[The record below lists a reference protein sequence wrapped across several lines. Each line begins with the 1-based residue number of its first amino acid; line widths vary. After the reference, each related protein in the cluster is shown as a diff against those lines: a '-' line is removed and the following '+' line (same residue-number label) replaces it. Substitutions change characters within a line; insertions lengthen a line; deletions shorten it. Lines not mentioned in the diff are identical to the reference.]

1 MWLTRSVRPFLFK
14 NEYDQQLRFS
24 DCDNLGLYVHI
35 PFCATRCSYCGF
47 YSTTKLD
54 LQDRYVDSLCREIA
68 LRKEYLS
75 SYSTDS
81 KAANTIIRTIYIGG
95 GTPSQLSRYSLEKL
109 FHAIDTYLECSPEE
123 VTMEVNPDDV
133 TNDLAETI
141 SALHINRVSM
151 GAQTFDDN
159 RLKFLNRR
167 HKSFQVERA
176 IDILHEHGVGNISI
190 DLMFGFPSQTCDS
203 WKEDVRRAISLDI
216 QHISAYSL
224 MYEEG
229 TRLYRMLKENMI
241 SEIDEEVSL
250 NMYNELIN
258 ILCDAGYEHYEISN
272 FAKNGYRA
280 LHNSSYWHDIPY
292 LGIGAAAHS
301 YNIKSRQWNVSDI
314 NKYIESISHD
324 TVPFTFESID
334 ADTHYNDIV
343 TTELRTS
350 EGIDLSRLDDKYV
363 QYIVKQAA
371 RHVADKT
378 VDINDGHLKL
388 TREGLYISDMIMSD
402 LMKV

>member
-1 MWLTRSVRPFLFK
+1 MA
-14 NEYDQQLRFS
+14 
-24 DCDNLGLYVHI
+24 GLYVHI

-109 FHAIDTYLECSPEE
+109 FYAIDTYLECSPEE

-190 DLMFGFPSQTCDS
+190 DLMFGFPGQTCDS

-241 SEIDEEVSL
+241 KEIDEEVSL

-258 ILCDAGYEHYEISN
+258 ILCGAGYEHYEISN
-272 FAKNGYRA
+272 FAKKGYRA

-292 LGIGAAAHS
+292 LGLGAAAHS

>member
-1 MWLTRSVRPFLFK
+1 MA
-14 NEYDQQLRFS
+14 
-24 DCDNLGLYVHI
+24 GLYVHI

-141 SALHINRVSM
+141 SALHINRVSV

-190 DLMFGFPSQTCDS
+190 DLMFGFPGQTCDS

-241 SEIDEEVSL
+241 KEIDEEVSL

-258 ILCDAGYEHYEISN
+258 ILCGAGYEHYEISN
-272 FAKNGYRA
+272 FAKKGYRA

-350 EGIDLSRLDDKYV
+350 EGIDLSRLADKYV

>member
-1 MWLTRSVRPFLFK
+1 MA
-14 NEYDQQLRFS
+14 
-24 DCDNLGLYVHI
+24 GLYVHI

-81 KAANTIIRTIYIGG
+81 KAANTIVRTIYIGG

-141 SALHINRVSM
+141 SALHINRVSV

-190 DLMFGFPSQTCDS
+190 DLMFGFPGQTCDS

-241 SEIDEEVSL
+241 KEIDEEVSL

-258 ILCDAGYEHYEISN
+258 ILCGAGYEHYEISN
-272 FAKNGYRA
+272 FAKKGYRA

-350 EGIDLSRLDDKYV
+350 EGIDLSRLADKYV

>member
-1 MWLTRSVRPFLFK
+1 MA
-14 NEYDQQLRFS
+14 
-24 DCDNLGLYVHI
+24 GLYVHI

-176 IDILHEHGVGNISI
+176 IEILHEHGVGNISI
-190 DLMFGFPSQTCDS
+190 DLMFGFPGQTCDS

-229 TRLYRMLKENMI
+229 TKLYRMLKENRI
-241 SEIDEEVSL
+241 NEIDDEVSL

-258 ILCDAGYEHYEISN
+258 ILCGAGYEHYEISN
-272 FAKNGYRA
+272 FAKKGYRA

-350 EGIDLSRLDDKYV
+350 EGIDLSRLADKYV

>member
-1 MWLTRSVRPFLFK
+1 MA
-14 NEYDQQLRFS
+14 
-24 DCDNLGLYVHI
+24 GLYVHI

-151 GAQTFDDN
+151 GAQTFDEN

-190 DLMFGFPSQTCDS
+190 DLMFGFPGQTCDS
-203 WKEDVRRAISLDI
+203 WKEDVIRAISLDI

-241 SEIDEEVSL
+241 KEIDEEVSL

-272 FAKNGYRA
+272 FAKKGYRA
-280 LHNSSYWHDIPY
+280 QHNSSYWHDIPY

-363 QYIVKQAA
+363 QYIVRQAA

>member
-1 MWLTRSVRPFLFK
+1 MA
-14 NEYDQQLRFS
+14 
-24 DCDNLGLYVHI
+24 GLYVHI

-47 YSTTKLD
+47 HSTTKLD

-190 DLMFGFPSQTCDS
+190 DLMFGFPGQTCDS

-241 SEIDEEVSL
+241 KEIDEEVSL

-258 ILCDAGYEHYEISN
+258 ILCGAGYEHYEISN
-272 FAKNGYRA
+272 FAKKGYRA

-350 EGIDLSRLDDKYV
+350 EGIDLSRLADKYV
-363 QYIVKQAA
+363 QYIVKQVA

-378 VDINDGHLKL
+378 VVINDGHLKL

>member
-1 MWLTRSVRPFLFK
+1 MA
-14 NEYDQQLRFS
+14 
-24 DCDNLGLYVHI
+24 GLYVHI

-123 VTMEVNPDDV
+123 VTMEVNPDDI

-190 DLMFGFPSQTCDS
+190 DLMFGFPGQTCDS

-241 SEIDEEVSL
+241 KEIDEEVSL

-258 ILCDAGYEHYEISN
+258 ILCGAGYEHYEISN
-272 FAKNGYRA
+272 FAKKGYRA

-350 EGIDLSRLDDKYV
+350 EGIDLSRLADKYV

>member
-1 MWLTRSVRPFLFK
+1 MA
-14 NEYDQQLRFS
+14 
-24 DCDNLGLYVHI
+24 GLYVHI

-75 SYSTDS
+75 SNSTDS

-109 FHAIDTYLECSPEE
+109 FYAIDTYLECSPEE

-190 DLMFGFPSQTCDS
+190 DLMFGFPGQTCDS

-241 SEIDEEVSL
+241 KEIDEEVSL

-258 ILCDAGYEHYEISN
+258 ILCGAGYEHYEISN
-272 FAKNGYRA
+272 FAKKGYRA

>member
-1 MWLTRSVRPFLFK
+1 MA
-14 NEYDQQLRFS
+14 
-24 DCDNLGLYVHI
+24 GLYVHI

-109 FHAIDTYLECSPEE
+109 FYAIDTYLECSPEE
-123 VTMEVNPDDV
+123 VTMEINPDDV

-190 DLMFGFPSQTCDS
+190 DLMFGFPGQTCDS

-229 TRLYRMLKENMI
+229 TKLYRMLKENRI
-241 SEIDEEVSL
+241 NEIDDEVSL

-258 ILCDAGYEHYEISN
+258 ILCGAGYEHYEISN
-272 FAKNGYRA
+272 FAKKGYRA

-350 EGIDLSRLDDKYV
+350 EGIDLSRLDDKYM

>member
-1 MWLTRSVRPFLFK
+1 MA
-14 NEYDQQLRFS
+14 
-24 DCDNLGLYVHI
+24 GLYVHI

-190 DLMFGFPSQTCDS
+190 DLMFGFPGQTCDS

-224 MYEEG
+224 IIEEG
-229 TRLYRMLKENMI
+229 TPFYEKYGEGERAEARRRRELPDEDTERL
-241 SEIDEEVSL
+241 
-250 NMYNELIN
+250 MYQFTKN
-258 ILCDAGYEHYEISN
+258 ILQNYGYHRYEISN
-272 FAKNGYRA
+272 YAKEGYECR
-280 LHNSSYWHDIPY
+280 HNLGYWNRTEY
-292 LGIGAAAHS
+292 LGIGTGAASLINNQRFVEGGEIEVLTPQNQMEEYMFLGLRRIKGISKADFRRTFGRSVENVYGKVLIHM
-301 YNIKSRQWNVSDI
+301 YQKQLLEDTGDNIRL
-314 NKYIESISHD
+314 
-324 TVPFTFESID
+324 
-334 ADTHYNDIV
+334 
-343 TTELRTS
+343 TEK
-350 EGIDLSRLDDKYV
+350 GIDVSNYV
-363 QYIVKQAA
+363 
-371 RHVADKT
+371 
-378 VDINDGHLKL
+378 
-388 TREGLYISDMIMSD
+388 MSEF
-402 LMKV
+402 LF

>member
-1 MWLTRSVRPFLFK
+1 MA
-14 NEYDQQLRFS
+14 
-24 DCDNLGLYVHI
+24 GLYVHI

-109 FHAIDTYLECSPEE
+109 FYAIDTYLECSPEE

-190 DLMFGFPSQTCDS
+190 DLMFGFPGQTCDS

-229 TRLYRMLKENMI
+229 TKLYRMLKENMI
-241 SEIDEEVSL
+241 KEIDEEVSL

-258 ILCDAGYEHYEISN
+258 ILCGAGYEHYEISN
-272 FAKNGYRA
+272 FAKKGYRA

>member
-1 MWLTRSVRPFLFK
+1 MA
-14 NEYDQQLRFS
+14 
-24 DCDNLGLYVHI
+24 GLYVHI

-176 IDILHEHGVGNISI
+176 IDILHEHSVGNISI
-190 DLMFGFPSQTCDS
+190 DLMFGFPGQTCDS

-241 SEIDEEVSL
+241 KEIDEEVSL

-258 ILCDAGYEHYEISN
+258 ILCGAGYEHYEISN
-272 FAKNGYRA
+272 FAKKGYRA

-350 EGIDLSRLDDKYV
+350 EGIDLSRLADKYV

>member
-1 MWLTRSVRPFLFK
+1 MA
-14 NEYDQQLRFS
+14 
-24 DCDNLGLYVHI
+24 GLYVHI

-190 DLMFGFPSQTCDS
+190 DLMFGFPGQTCDS

-241 SEIDEEVSL
+241 KEIDEEVSL

-258 ILCDAGYEHYEISN
+258 ILCGAGYEHYEISN
-272 FAKNGYRA
+272 FAKKGYRA

-334 ADTHYNDIV
+334 ANTHYNDIV

-350 EGIDLSRLDDKYV
+350 EGIDLSRLADKYV
-363 QYIVKQAA
+363 QYIVKQAT

>member
-1 MWLTRSVRPFLFK
+1 MA
-14 NEYDQQLRFS
+14 
-24 DCDNLGLYVHI
+24 GLYVHI

-47 YSTTKLD
+47 YSTTRLD

-190 DLMFGFPSQTCDS
+190 DLMFGFPGQTCDS

-241 SEIDEEVSL
+241 KEIDEEVSL

-258 ILCDAGYEHYEISN
+258 ILCGAGYEHYEISN
-272 FAKNGYRA
+272 FAKKGYRA

-350 EGIDLSRLDDKYV
+350 EGIDLSRLADKYV

>member
-1 MWLTRSVRPFLFK
+1 MA
-14 NEYDQQLRFS
+14 
-24 DCDNLGLYVHI
+24 GLYVHI

-190 DLMFGFPSQTCDS
+190 DLMFGFPGQTCDS

-241 SEIDEEVSL
+241 KEIDEEVSL

-258 ILCDAGYEHYEISN
+258 ILCGAGYEHYEISN
-272 FAKNGYRA
+272 FAKKGYRA

-314 NKYIESISHD
+314 NKYIESISYD

-350 EGIDLSRLDDKYV
+350 EGIDLSRLADKYV

-371 RHVADKT
+371 RHVTDKT

>member
-1 MWLTRSVRPFLFK
+1 MA
-14 NEYDQQLRFS
+14 
-24 DCDNLGLYVHI
+24 GLYVHI

-190 DLMFGFPSQTCDS
+190 DLMFGFSGQTCDS

-229 TRLYRMLKENMI
+229 TKLYRMLKENMI
-241 SEIDEEVSL
+241 KEIDEEVSL

-258 ILCDAGYEHYEISN
+258 ILCGAGYEHYEISN
-272 FAKNGYRA
+272 FAKKGYRA

-378 VDINDGHLKL
+378 VVINDGHLKL

>member
-1 MWLTRSVRPFLFK
+1 MA
-14 NEYDQQLRFS
+14 
-24 DCDNLGLYVHI
+24 GLYVHI
-35 PFCATRCSYCGF
+35 PFCSTLCSYCGF

-190 DLMFGFPSQTCDS
+190 DLMFGFPGQTCDS

-241 SEIDEEVSL
+241 KEIDEEVSL

-272 FAKNGYRA
+272 FAKKGYRA
-280 LHNSSYWHDIPY
+280 QHNSSYWHDIPY

-350 EGIDLSRLDDKYV
+350 EGIDLSRLDDKYM

-378 VDINDGHLKL
+378 VAINDGHLKL

>member
-1 MWLTRSVRPFLFK
+1 MA
-14 NEYDQQLRFS
+14 
-24 DCDNLGLYVHI
+24 GLYVHI

-141 SALHINRVSM
+141 SALHINRVSV
-151 GAQTFDDN
+151 GAQTFDAN

-190 DLMFGFPSQTCDS
+190 DLMFGFPGQTCDS

-241 SEIDEEVSL
+241 KEIDEEVSL

-258 ILCDAGYEHYEISN
+258 ILCGAGYEHYEISN
-272 FAKNGYRA
+272 FAKKGYRA

-350 EGIDLSRLDDKYV
+350 EGIDLSRLADKYV

>member
-1 MWLTRSVRPFLFK
+1 MA
-14 NEYDQQLRFS
+14 
-24 DCDNLGLYVHI
+24 GLYVHI

-109 FHAIDTYLECSPEE
+109 FYAIDTYLECSPEE

-190 DLMFGFPSQTCDS
+190 DLMFGFPGQTCDS

-241 SEIDEEVSL
+241 KEIDEEVSL

-272 FAKNGYRA
+272 FAKKGYRA

-324 TVPFTFESID
+324 TVPFTFEPID

-388 TREGLYISDMIMSD
+388 TREGIYISDLIMSD

>member
-1 MWLTRSVRPFLFK
+1 MA
-14 NEYDQQLRFS
+14 
-24 DCDNLGLYVHI
+24 GLYVHI

-190 DLMFGFPSQTCDS
+190 DLMFGFPGQTCDS

-241 SEIDEEVSL
+241 KEIDEEVSL

-272 FAKNGYRA
+272 FAKKGYRA
-280 LHNSSYWHDIPY
+280 QHNSSYWHDIPY

-350 EGIDLSRLDDKYV
+350 EGIDLSRLDDKYM
-363 QYIVKQAA
+363 QYIVRQAA
-371 RHVADKT
+371 RHIADKT
-378 VDINDGHLKL
+378 VGINDGHLKL

>member
-1 MWLTRSVRPFLFK
+1 MA
-14 NEYDQQLRFS
+14 
-24 DCDNLGLYVHI
+24 GLYVHI

-190 DLMFGFPSQTCDS
+190 DLMFGFPGQTCDS

-229 TRLYRMLKENMI
+229 TKLYRMLKENVI
-241 SEIDEEVSL
+241 NEIDEEVSL

-272 FAKNGYRA
+272 FAKKGYRA

-350 EGIDLSRLDDKYV
+350 EGIDLSRLDDKYM

-378 VDINDGHLKL
+378 VAINDGHLKL

>member
-1 MWLTRSVRPFLFK
+1 MA
-14 NEYDQQLRFS
+14 
-24 DCDNLGLYVHI
+24 GLYVHI

-75 SYSTDS
+75 SFSTDS

-190 DLMFGFPSQTCDS
+190 DLMFGFPGQTCDS

-241 SEIDEEVSL
+241 KEIDEEVSL

-258 ILCDAGYEHYEISN
+258 ILCGAGYEHYEISN
-272 FAKNGYRA
+272 FAKKGYRA

-350 EGIDLSRLDDKYV
+350 EGIDLSRLADKYV

>member
-1 MWLTRSVRPFLFK
+1 MA
-14 NEYDQQLRFS
+14 
-24 DCDNLGLYVHI
+24 GLYVHI

-141 SALHINRVSM
+141 SALHTNRVSM

-190 DLMFGFPSQTCDS
+190 DLMFGFPGQTCDS

-241 SEIDEEVSL
+241 KEIDEEVSL

-258 ILCDAGYEHYEISN
+258 ILCGAGYEHYEISN
-272 FAKNGYRA
+272 FAKKGYRA

-350 EGIDLSRLDDKYV
+350 EGIDLSRLADKYV

>member
-1 MWLTRSVRPFLFK
+1 MA
-14 NEYDQQLRFS
+14 
-24 DCDNLGLYVHI
+24 GLYVHI

-109 FHAIDTYLECSPEE
+109 FYAIDTYLECSPEE

-176 IDILHEHGVGNISI
+176 IDILHEYGVGNISI
-190 DLMFGFPSQTCDS
+190 DLMFGFPGQTCDS

-229 TRLYRMLKENMI
+229 TKLYRMLKENRI
-241 SEIDEEVSL
+241 NEIDDEVSL

-258 ILCDAGYEHYEISN
+258 ILCGAGYEHYEISN
-272 FAKNGYRA
+272 FAKKGYRA

-350 EGIDLSRLDDKYV
+350 EGIDLSRLADKYV

-378 VDINDGHLKL
+378 VAINDGHLKL

>member
-1 MWLTRSVRPFLFK
+1 MA
-14 NEYDQQLRFS
+14 
-24 DCDNLGLYVHI
+24 GLYVHI

-54 LQDRYVDSLCREIA
+54 LQDGYVDSLCREIA

-190 DLMFGFPSQTCDS
+190 DLMFGFPGQTCDS

-241 SEIDEEVSL
+241 KEIDEEVSL

-272 FAKNGYRA
+272 FAKKGYRA
-280 LHNSSYWHDIPY
+280 QHNSSYWHDIPY

-314 NKYIESISHD
+314 NKYIESISYD

-334 ADTHYNDIV
+334 VDTHYNDIV

>member
-1 MWLTRSVRPFLFK
+1 
-14 NEYDQQLRFS
+14 
-24 DCDNLGLYVHI
+24 
-35 PFCATRCSYCGF
+35 
-47 YSTTKLD
+47 
-54 LQDRYVDSLCREIA
+54 
-68 LRKEYLS
+68 
-75 SYSTDS
+75 
-81 KAANTIIRTIYIGG
+81 
-95 GTPSQLSRYSLEKL
+95 
-109 FHAIDTYLECSPEE
+109 
-123 VTMEVNPDDV
+123 
-133 TNDLAETI
+133 
-141 SALHINRVSM
+141 
-151 GAQTFDDN
+151 
-159 RLKFLNRR
+159 
-167 HKSFQVERA
+167 
-176 IDILHEHGVGNISI
+176 
-190 DLMFGFPSQTCDS
+190 MFGFPGQTCDS

-241 SEIDEEVSL
+241 KEIDEEVSL

-272 FAKNGYRA
+272 FAKKGYRA
-280 LHNSSYWHDIPY
+280 QHNSSYWHDIPY

-350 EGIDLSRLDDKYV
+350 EGIDLSRLADKYM

-378 VDINDGHLKL
+378 VAINDGHLKL

>member
-1 MWLTRSVRPFLFK
+1 MA
-14 NEYDQQLRFS
+14 
-24 DCDNLGLYVHI
+24 GLYVHI

-109 FHAIDTYLECSPEE
+109 FYAIDTYLECSPEE

-190 DLMFGFPSQTCDS
+190 DLMFGFPGQTCDS
-203 WKEDVRRAISLDI
+203 WIEDVRRAISLDI

-241 SEIDEEVSL
+241 KEIDEEVSL

-258 ILCDAGYEHYEISN
+258 ILCGAGYEHYEISN
-272 FAKNGYRA
+272 FAKKGYRA

-350 EGIDLSRLDDKYV
+350 EGIDLSRLDDKYM

-378 VDINDGHLKL
+378 VVINDGHLKL

>member
-1 MWLTRSVRPFLFK
+1 MA
-14 NEYDQQLRFS
+14 
-24 DCDNLGLYVHI
+24 GLYVHI

-109 FHAIDTYLECSPEE
+109 FYAIDTYLECSPEE

-190 DLMFGFPSQTCDS
+190 DLMFGFPGQTCDS

-241 SEIDEEVSL
+241 KEIDEEVSL

-272 FAKNGYRA
+272 FAKKGYRA
-280 LHNSSYWHDIPY
+280 QHNSSYWHDIPY

-350 EGIDLSRLDDKYV
+350 EGIDLSRLADKYM

-378 VDINDGHLKL
+378 VAINDGHLKL

>member
-1 MWLTRSVRPFLFK
+1 MA
-14 NEYDQQLRFS
+14 
-24 DCDNLGLYVHI
+24 GLYVHI

-190 DLMFGFPSQTCDS
+190 DLMFGFPGQTCDS

-229 TRLYRMLKENMI
+229 TRLHRMLKENMI
-241 SEIDEEVSL
+241 KEIDEEVSL

-258 ILCDAGYEHYEISN
+258 ILCGAGYEHYEISN
-272 FAKNGYRA
+272 FAKKGYRA

-350 EGIDLSRLDDKYV
+350 EGIDLSRLADKYV

>member
-1 MWLTRSVRPFLFK
+1 MA
-14 NEYDQQLRFS
+14 
-24 DCDNLGLYVHI
+24 GLYVHI

-190 DLMFGFPSQTCDS
+190 DLMFGFPGQTCDS

-229 TRLYRMLKENMI
+229 TKLYRMLKENVI
-241 SEIDEEVSL
+241 NEIDDEVSL

-258 ILCDAGYEHYEISN
+258 ILCGAGYEHYEISN
-272 FAKNGYRA
+272 FAKKGYRA

-350 EGIDLSRLDDKYV
+350 EGIDLSRLDDKYM

-378 VDINDGHLKL
+378 VVINDGHLKL

>member
-1 MWLTRSVRPFLFK
+1 MA
-14 NEYDQQLRFS
+14 
-24 DCDNLGLYVHI
+24 GLYVHI

-109 FHAIDTYLECSPEE
+109 FYAIDTYLECSPEE

-190 DLMFGFPSQTCDS
+190 DLMFGFPGQTCDS

-229 TRLYRMLKENMI
+229 TKLYRMLKENMI
-241 SEIDEEVSL
+241 KEIDEEVSL

-258 ILCDAGYEHYEISN
+258 ILCGAGYEHYEISN
-272 FAKNGYRA
+272 FAKKGYRA

-292 LGIGAAAHS
+292 LGLGAAAHS

-350 EGIDLSRLDDKYV
+350 EGIDLSRLADKYV

>member
-1 MWLTRSVRPFLFK
+1 MA
-14 NEYDQQLRFS
+14 
-24 DCDNLGLYVHI
+24 GLYVHI

-95 GTPSQLSRYSLEKL
+95 GTPSQLSCYSLEKL

-176 IDILHEHGVGNISI
+176 IDILHEHGVENISI
-190 DLMFGFPSQTCDS
+190 DLMFGFPGQTCDS

-241 SEIDEEVSL
+241 KEIDEEVSL

-258 ILCDAGYEHYEISN
+258 ILCGAGYEHYEISN
-272 FAKNGYRA
+272 FAKKGYRA

-350 EGIDLSRLDDKYV
+350 EGIDLSRLADKYV

-371 RHVADKT
+371 GHVADKT

>member
-1 MWLTRSVRPFLFK
+1 MA
-14 NEYDQQLRFS
+14 
-24 DCDNLGLYVHI
+24 GLYVHI

-190 DLMFGFPSQTCDS
+190 DLMFGFPGQTCDS
-203 WKEDVRRAISLDI
+203 WIEDVRRAISLDI

-241 SEIDEEVSL
+241 KEIDEEFSL

-258 ILCDAGYEHYEISN
+258 ILCGAGYEHYEISN
-272 FAKNGYRA
+272 FAKKGYRA

-324 TVPFTFESID
+324 TVPFTFESVD

-350 EGIDLSRLDDKYV
+350 EGIDLSRLDDKYM

>member
-1 MWLTRSVRPFLFK
+1 MA
-14 NEYDQQLRFS
+14 
-24 DCDNLGLYVHI
+24 GLYVHI

-75 SYSTDS
+75 SNSTDS

-190 DLMFGFPSQTCDS
+190 DLIFGFPGQTCDS

-241 SEIDEEVSL
+241 KEIDEEVSL

-272 FAKNGYRA
+272 FAKKGYRA
-280 LHNSSYWHDIPY
+280 QHNSSYWHDIPY

-350 EGIDLSRLDDKYV
+350 EGIDLSRLADKYV

>member
-1 MWLTRSVRPFLFK
+1 MA
-14 NEYDQQLRFS
+14 
-24 DCDNLGLYVHI
+24 GLYVHI

-141 SALHINRVSM
+141 SSLHINRVSM

-190 DLMFGFPSQTCDS
+190 DLMFGFPGQTCDS

-241 SEIDEEVSL
+241 KEIDEEVSL

-258 ILCDAGYEHYEISN
+258 ILCGAGYEHYEISN
-272 FAKNGYRA
+272 FAKKGYRA

-350 EGIDLSRLDDKYV
+350 EGIDLSRLADKYV